1 MRSHKDCLV
10 LNADYSPIGII
21 DWKKAM
27 VWSFRYTHS
36 RYSGIEIIEYYSD
49 DYVIG
54 ANSTEKIPAVI
65 KTTKFFKINHHTVNF
80 SRKNL
85 FIRDNYTCQ
94 YCGDQLPSNQL
105 TYDHIIPKSKWQ
117 FKNQP
122 VTSWTNIVTACFRC
136 NSRKGNKSLQQVNMQ
151 LMTNPYIPN
160 KTTKYLHVTHQ
171 ILTIRHSIPKEWQL
185 YVGAIIAQ

>member
-27 VWSFRYTHS
+27 VWSFRYTNS
-36 RYSGIEIIEYYSD
+36 RYSGIEIIEYYSN

-54 ANSTEKIPAVI
+54 ANSKEKIPAVV
-65 KTTKFFKINHHTVNF
+65 KTTKFFKINNHSVNF

-94 YCGDQLPSNQL
+94 YCGDQLPANQL

-117 FKNQP
+117 YKNQP
-122 VTSWTNIVTACFRC
+122 ATSWTNIVTACFRC
-136 NSRKGNKSLQQVNMQ
+136 NSRKGNKTLQQVNMQ
-151 LMTNPYIPN
+151 LMTNPYVPN

-171 ILTIRHSIPKEWQL
+171 ILTIKHNIPKEWQL
-185 YVGAIIAQ
+185 YVGGMVTQ